1 MELAHLH
8 VSRDVSS
15 TDKQQ
20 RLWNVCVSA
29 DEQISLL
36 LGRSLTIQSANPCQ
50 VGRKLPARE
59 AGAGGG
65 AGRAKEPSQIP
76 TDLDSRWVTRP
87 QGSSAKQKTANHPH
101 MISP

>member
-20 RLWNVCVSA
+20 RLRNVCVSA
-29 DEQISLL
+29 NEQISLP

-59 AGAGGG
+59 AGAGGS
-65 AGRAKEPSQIP
+65 GRAKEPSQIP
-76 TDLDSRWVTRP
+76 TDLDSRWVTHP
-87 QGSSAKQKTANHPH
+87 QGSSAKPKTANHPH